1 MAQLIDLGKI
11 RFSFEGDWTASA
23 TYEYNDVVRYGGD
36 LFVYTF
42 NSSTASVLPSNTTY
56 WNKMI
61 GGFDFEGSW
70 SASSAY
76 RPGQVVSYGGKVYIA
91 IDTNSNSNPS
101 TASAAW
107 TKLVDGI
114 QYEGDYN
121 NSTDYQPGDVVKYG
135 GISYIATVTTNG
147 NEPTS
152 ASYWDQFVPGVDYKG
167 VFDSS
172 TLYQKNDIVTFGGT
186 SYIATQSASV
196 GNPVVDTSSWDTFV
210 DGIQFEGVYSSASAY
225 QANDVVSYGAL
236 LYIAKSNVSASV
248 LPTSTSFWEVF
259 TEGFKFNNAY
269 DNGTEYVKNDIVS
282 YGGILYIASQTTTGN
297 APTNTTYWDV
307 LTQGFRWLGT
317 YDNGTTYLKNDLV
330 SYGGSTYI
338 SITETVGNDPVS
350 ASNIW
355 SIVANGTFPD
365 QTGNAGKFLTTDG
378 TQVSWASDLAA
389 DIFTAND
396 KLYVGAS
403 AVNFESTAGLTNAV
417 AVFQWDEGVQESS
430 FAQLSFQNT
439 DPTSSTDIITYM
451 DNGDDSVGWMG
462 MGITGSQFDDEI
474 YGITGPGDGYIFHN
488 TVSSGYT
495 GNIVIATGAEG
506 SENKIVFAAG
516 GFDSGLTQM
525 EITPGV
531 NVHVE
536 IPTPSTSPETGAF
549 TVVGGVGIQGDMNIQ
564 GDVNVVG
571 TITFGGE
578 GTTVA
583 TSNLAVDDPLIFSGN
598 SNTNDIVDL
607 GVVGGYGKSVST
619 LSASV
624 TVATLSSNIATLT
637 TDVAHGFSVND
648 IVTVSGISASYDGNY
663 IITGVPVANQ
673 FSYAKTLGNI
683 STASVSGL
691 SERTRSRRYAGVVRD
706 ATDSVIKFFQDATT
720 KPTSTVNFS
729 EIGLTL
735 GDIQA
740 SGATLQ
746 SLIASDIISTGSAQF
761 TGGLSSTGANTEIT
775 GSATITGLLTLKT
788 TINGSPT
795 FAGDPVFTGT
805 PAFTGGVRIQE
816 LLEDVVDV
824 SQSANA
830 VTLDYS
836 LGNVFWVSNSFTGNF
851 TVNVTNAGTTDGR
864 VFTVNLFVTQT
875 ATGYIPSTLNVNG
888 SGVTIKW
895 ASGVTPTGTSSS
907 GKIDVFSFTIIRRGS
922 SWTAL
927 GAANTNF

>member
-11 RFSFEGDWTASA
+11 RFSYQGDWTASA

-76 RPGQVVSYGGKVYIA
+76 RPGQVVSYGGKVYISVDA
-91 IDTNSNSNPS
+91 SINANPS
-101 TASAAW
+101 TASAVW

-114 QYEGDYN
+114 QYEGNYD

-135 GISYIATVTTNG
+135 GISYIATSTTNG

-152 ASYWDQFVPGVDYKG
+152 ASYWDQFVPGLDYKG
-167 VFDSS
+167 VFNSN
-172 TLYQKNDIVTFGGT
+172 TLYLKNDIVTFSGT
-186 SYIATQSASV
+186 AYIATESASLT
-196 GNPVVDTSSWDTFV
+196 NPSIASSSWDTFA
-210 DGIQFEGVYSSASAY
+210 DGIKFEGSYSSASAY
-225 QANDVVSYGAL
+225 QANDVVSYGGI
-236 LYIAKSNVSASV
+236 LYISKQNTSGNV
-248 LPTSTSFWEVF
+248 PTNTSFWDVF
-259 TEGFKFNNAY
+259 TEGFRFNNVY
-269 DNGTEYVKNDIVS
+269 SSGTTYLKNDIVS
-282 YGGILYIASQTTTGN
+282 YGGILYIAKQTTTGN
-297 APTNTTYWDV
+297 TPTNVTFWDV
-307 LTQGFRWLGT
+307 LSQGFRWLGD
-317 YDNGTTYLKNDLV
+317 YDGGTTYLKNDLV
-330 SYGGSTYI
+330 SFGGSSYI
-338 SITETVGNDPVS
+338 ALTETLGNDPVS
-350 ASNIW
+350 ASTIW
-355 SIVANGTFPD
+355 SIIANGAFPD

-378 TQVSWASDLAA
+378 SQTFWASDLAA

-403 AVNFESTAGLTNAV
+403 AASFESTGGLTNAV
-417 AVFQWDEGVQESS
+417 AVFQWDEGTQESS
-430 FAQLSFQNT
+430 FSQLAFQNT
-439 DPTSSTDIITYM
+439 DPTSSTDIIAYM
-451 DNGDDSVGWMG
+451 DNGDDTYGWMG
-462 MGITGSQFDDEI
+462 MGITGSQFDDTT

-564 GDVNVVG
+564 GDVAVVG

-583 TSNLAVDDPLIFSGN
+583 TSNLAVDDPLIFAGN
-598 SNTNDIVDL
+598 SNTNDLVDL
-607 GVVGGYGKSVST
+607 GLIGGYGKTVST
-619 LSASV
+619 LAASV
-624 TVATLSSNIATLT
+624 TVATLSSNVATLT
-637 TDVAHGFSVND
+637 TDIAHGFSVND
-648 IVTVSGISASYDGNY
+648 IVTVAGVSASYDGDY

-673 FSYAKTLGNI
+673 FSYAKAVGNI

-691 SERTRSRRYAGVVRD
+691 SSRNRSRRYAGVVRD
-706 ATDSVIKFFQDATT
+706 ASDSVIKFFQDATT
-720 KPTSTVNFS
+720 KPASTVNFS
-729 EIGLTL
+729 EVGLSL
-735 GDIQA
+735 GNIQA
-740 SGATLQ
+740 GNATLQ
-746 SLIASDIISTGSAQF
+746 NTVVSALSSTGSATF
-761 TGGLSSTGANTEIT
+761 SGGWTATGANNTVS
-775 GSATITGLLTLKT
+775 GSATVNGLLTL
-788 TINGSPT
+788 NGTVAGNPT
-795 FAGDPVFTGT
+795 FTGNALFTGT
-805 PAFTGGVRIQE
+805 PAFTGGIRVQE
-816 LLEDVVDV
+816 LIEDVVDV

-836 LGNVFWVSNSFTGNF
+836 LGNIFWISNSFTDNF
-851 TVNVTNAGTTDGR
+851 TVNLTNAPAENGR
-864 VFTVNLFVTQT
+864 VFTINTFVTQT
-875 ATGYIPSTLNVNG
+875 SSAVIPSTLNING
-888 SGVTIKW
+888 SGTTIRW
-895 ASGVTPTGTSSS
+895 ASGVTPVGTSNS
-907 GKIDVFSFTIIRRGS
+907 GKLDIFTFTIVRRSSSYVALGS
-922 SWTAL
+922 S
-927 GAANTNF
+927 NTNF

>member
-42 NSSTASVLPSNTTY
+42 NSSTASVNPTNTTY

-70 SASSAY
+70 SDSTSY

-91 IDTNSNSNPS
+91 IDEGSNQNPS

-114 QYEGDYN
+114 QYEGDYS
-121 NSTDYQPGDVVKYG
+121 NSTEYQPGDVVKYG
-135 GISYIATVTTNG
+135 GISYIATVAGSG
-147 NEPTS
+147 NVPTS
-152 ASYWDQFVPGVDYKG
+152 ASYWDQFVPGIDYKG
-167 VFDSS
+167 LFNSS
-172 TLYQKNDIVTFGGT
+172 TLYQKNDVVTFGGT

-196 GNPVVDTSSWDTFV
+196 NNPVANPSSWTTFV
-210 DGIQFEGVYSSASAY
+210 DGIQFEGPYSSASAY
-225 QANDVVSYGAL
+225 QANDVVSYGGL
-236 LYIAKSNVSASV
+236 LYISKTNTEGNV
-248 LPTSTSFWEVF
+248 PTNTSFWEIF
-259 TEGFKFNNAY
+259 TEGFKFNNIY
-269 DNGTEYVKNDIVS
+269 DNGTTYLKNDIVS
-282 YGGILYIASQTTTGN
+282 YGGILYIATQTTTGN
-297 APTNTTYWDV
+297 APTNTSFWNV
-307 LTQGFRWLGT
+307 FTQGFRWLGV

-330 SYGGSTYI
+330 SFGGSTFI
-338 SITETVGNDPVS
+338 AVTETVGNDPAS

-403 AVNFESTAGLTNAV
+403 AVNFESNAGLTNAV
-417 AVFQWDEGVQESS
+417 AVFQWDEGTQESS

-439 DPTSSTDIITYM
+439 DPTSSTDMIVYM
-451 DNGDDSVGWMG
+451 DNGDDSFGWMG
-462 MGITGSQFDDEI
+462 MGITGSQFDDQI

-488 TVSSGYT
+488 TISSSYT

-583 TSNLAVDDPLIFSGN
+583 TANLAVDDPLIFSGN
-598 SNTNDIVDL
+598 ANKADLVDL
-607 GVVGGYGKSVST
+607 GVVAGYGKTVST

-624 TVATLSSNIATLT
+624 IVATLSTNVATIT
-637 TDVAHGFSVND
+637 TDVAHNYNVND
-648 IVTVSGISASYDGNY
+648 IVTVSGLSASYNGDH

-673 FSYAKTLGNI
+673 FTFAKISGNI
-683 STASVSGL
+683 ATASVSGL
-691 SERTRSRRYAGVVRD
+691 SERTKSRRYAGVVRD
-706 ATDSVIKFFQDATT
+706 ASDSVIKFFEDATT
-720 KPTSTVNFS
+720 RPTSTINFA
-729 EIGLTL
+729 EAGLSFAN
-735 GDIQA
+735 IQA
-740 SGATLQ
+740 EDAAFQNVTLAALTSTASAT
-746 SLIASDIISTGSAQF
+746 F
-761 TGGLSSTGANTEIT
+761 NGGTTFTGANNTVT
-775 GSATITGLLTLKT
+775 GSATVNGLLTL
-788 TINGSPT
+788 NGTVAGAPT
-795 FAGDPVFTGT
+795 FTGNPTFTGT

-816 LLEDVVDV
+816 LLEDIVDV

-830 VTLDYS
+830 VTLDYT

-875 ATGYIPSTLNVNG
+875 ATGYIPSTLNING
-888 SGVTIKW
+888 TGATIRW
-895 ASGVTPTGTSSS
+895 ASSVPPTPTSSS

-927 GAANTNF
+927 AAANTNF